1 MNFGQIIKRAVE
13 GSDKSPDT
21 LCASLGIE
29 KDFLLELYEK
39 KTFDFGL
46 VVSIYH
52 YLGKNIQDD
61 FSIEFIREMVES
73 MEKRKE
79 YLDRIIEYLK
89 NASRRSPEEQLI
101 LIGKVAMEYYSQPIN
116 EQSAHLYYSDWLE
129 SLPEPIAKDMKKQ
142 GYEFCL
148 QTLNFKR
155 FFHERND
162 RGMEEY
168 MRENLTE
175 EQYQFWKNPSQS

>member
-1 MNFGQIIKRAVE
+1 
-13 GSDKSPDT
+13 
-21 LCASLGIE
+21 
-29 KDFLLELYEK
+29 
-39 KTFDFGL
+39 
-46 VVSIYH
+46 
-52 YLGKNIQDD
+52 
-61 FSIEFIREMVES
+61 
-73 MEKRKE
+73 
-79 YLDRIIEYLK
+79 
-89 NASRRSPEEQLI
+89 
-101 LIGKVAMEYYSQPIN
+101 MEYYSQPIN